1 MTVKEIQNHLKQN
14 GNYTFKMIYNNNDY
28 EITIVMFTKNKKI
41 VFFEAIES
49 IIKIKNEVS
58 EKIEINENIITTDF
72 LKEITKI
79 TGCFKTNNQHR
90 PPKRVIKNWL
100 VSDINNKSKSN
111 NIIYYD
117 KGNLKIKLKNK
128 KTIFVSENRFN
139 LFVNN
144 AYFYFEDGFFKI
156 IEDSFDIIE
165 KQLKLRSISLD
176 NMYLFIVYCLSDDC
190 IKEYLKMLVE
200 KTLKL
205 LNYNNLNLI
214 DVYRLD
220 YIEYEKDLMLLAK
233 NFLCHIMKIDIE
245 KIKARPVS
253 FNENIMPLTK
263 NFSLNIEINSEIFLF
278 IPFNPKEGIFIS
290 FKDCTILNND
300 FDFTLNIES
309 YQEILNQIIFNKEFL
324 RDKIVVIPSDTK
336 YLEFAK
342 KYIDNFIFELE
353 QNLEVFV
360 INKFGKEFKMD
371 NSNFIVNEKENL
383 VELYHK
389 NFCFPI
395 CLNRN
400 NLIFFKTNNH
410 NDINSMFSFVN
421 YLDGFDINNFCFLVK
436 YRSKVYHSFI
446 NLLI

>member
-1 MTVKEIQNHLKQN
+1 MTIKKIQNHLKQN

-49 IIKIKNEVS
+49 IIKINNEGS

-117 KGNLKIKLKNK
+117 KGKIKIKIKNK

-139 LFVNN
+139 LFFNN

-165 KQLKLRSISLD
+165 KQLKLRSVSLE
-176 NMYLFIVYCLSDDC
+176 NMYLFIVYCFSDDC
-190 IKEYLKMLVE
+190 ITEYLKMLVE

-205 LNYNNLNLI
+205 LNENNLNLI

-220 YIEYEKDLMLLAK
+220 YIGYERDLMFLAK
-233 NFLCHIMKIDIE
+233 NFLYHIMKIDIN
-245 KIKARPVS
+245 KIKPRIIS

-263 NFSLNIEINSEIFLF
+263 NFSLNIEINSERFLF
-278 IPFNPKEGIFIS
+278 IPFNPKDGILIS
-290 FKDCTILNND
+290 FNDDTILNND
-300 FDFTLNIES
+300 FDFSLPMQSEE
-309 YQEILNQIIFNKEFL
+309 EILNQIIFNKDFL
-324 RDKIVVIPSDTK
+324 RDKIIVIPSDPK

-342 KYIDNFIFELE
+342 KYIDNFIFDLE
-353 QNLEVFV
+353 QDLEIFV

-371 NSNFIVNEKENL
+371 SSNFRVNEKANL
-383 VELYHK
+383 VELHHK
-389 NFCFPI
+389 NFCFSI
-395 CLNRN
+395 YLNQD
-400 NLIFFKTNNH
+400 NLIYFQHNH
-410 NDINSMFSFVN
+410 NNDINSMFSFIN
-421 YLDGFDINNFCFLVK
+421 YLDGFDINNFCFFVK
-436 YRSKVYHSFI
+436 YKSKVYYVFI
-446 NLLI
+446 KI